1 MRRFLFSLLLTGPCL
16 AEVKHFHFSTEPVP
30 AGQIQIFSKVAY
42 DAAKG
47 YGFDAGS
54 DATILQEGCTGNAF
68 RFSVKVEPGVYL
80 VDLELGGIGI
90 TTVKSEQ
97 RRLSLEKAVGHKQ
110 IAVHVR
116 MPEISASKQEVRL
129 KDREKTSE
137 MLAWDDRLTLE
148 FSGGSPLIQDISLQ
162 PAPTLPI
169 LFILGDSTVCDQ
181 PNEPFASWGQML
193 PRWFGPGIAVA
204 NYAQSGESLRSSLN
218 ANRLAKVVSQCRAG
232 DFVLIQFGHNDEKD
246 KSPGAGAFTT
256 YADLLRQYARE
267 IQAKGAQPI
276 LITPVQRRRF
286 DAAGKLTD
294 THGDFPAAMKQV
306 AQEMKL
312 PLLDLQAMST
322 DLYEALGSEGSGA
335 LFKEGD
341 GTHHNNY
348 GAYELSRC
356 VVQGIRKCQL
366 PELSKHLLP
375 NVPEFDPK
383 HPDDPKTLAFP
394 ASPGAT
400 GEKPLGN

>member
-1 MRRFLFSLLLTGPCL
+1 MRRFLFSLPLTGPCL
-16 AEVKHFHFSTEPVP
+16 AEVKHFHFGTEPVP
-30 AGQIQIFSKVAY
+30 AGQIQIASKVAY
-42 DAAKG
+42 NAEKG

-54 DATILQEGCTGNAF
+54 DATILVNACTGNVF
-68 RFSVKVEPGVYL
+68 RFSVKVKPGVYL
-80 VDLELGGIGI
+80 VDLNFGYNAV

-116 MPEISASKQEVRL
+116 TSEISASKQEVRL
-129 KDREKTSE
+129 NDREKTSE

-148 FSGGSPLIQDISLQ
+148 FSGGSPVIQEIYLQ

-193 PRWFGPGIAVA
+193 PRWFDPGIAVA

-218 ANRLAKVVSQCRAG
+218 ANRLAKVVSQCRTG

-286 DAAGKLTD
+286 DATGKLTD

-322 DLYEALGSEGSGA
+322 SLYEALGSEGSGA

-356 VVQGIRKCQL
+356 VVMGIQKCQL

-375 NVPEFDPK
+375 NLPDFDPK
-383 HPDDPKTLAFP
+383 HPDDPKTLAIP